1 MQFIIANWM
10 LIGVAL
16 ASGGM
21 LLWPVF
27 MGGAGAGEVTATQA
41 VQRINREKAVV
52 IDVRE
57 PAEFAQ
63 AHVQGAKNIPV
74 NELESRLPA
83 EVKAKTTPVILVC
96 ATGVR
101 SRRAVAVAKKL
112 GYENATS
119 MAAGIKGWLA
129 VNLPVAKA

>member
-1 MQFIIANWM
+1 M

-21 LLWPVF
+21 LLWPIV
-27 MGGAGAGEVTATQA
+27 MGGAGAGEVTAVQA

-52 IDVRE
+52 IDVRD

-63 AHVQGAKNIPV
+63 AHVQGAKNIPT
-74 NELESRLPA
+74 NELESRLPT

-96 ATGVR
+96 ATGAR

-112 GYENATS
+112 GYENTTS
-119 MAAGIKGWLA
+119 MAAGLKGWTA
-129 VNLPVAKA
+129 ANLPVAKA